1 MKHVSYYLVLFFLMF
16 HCLVYGQYTIT
27 GQVISEETNTPVPDT
42 EVYNTTLSSATVTN
56 NLGVFTFGHVR
67 FCLPTKT

>member
-42 EVYNTTLSSATVTN
+42 EVYNTTL
-56 NLGVFTFGHVR
+56 
-67 FCLPTKT
+67 